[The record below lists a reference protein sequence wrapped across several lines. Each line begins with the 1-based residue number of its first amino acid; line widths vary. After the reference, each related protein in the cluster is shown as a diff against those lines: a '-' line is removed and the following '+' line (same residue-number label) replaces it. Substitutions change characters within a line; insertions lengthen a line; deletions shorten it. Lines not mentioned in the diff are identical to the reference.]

1 MIAETSPERGTQTG
15 DVEPMVVPVTNAA
28 HLDLTFDAESE
39 RVTAWR
45 ACELLKAGYE
55 PVTAVELAEHPEI
68 DLHVALELVERGCP
82 TDLAAR
88 ILL

>member
-1 MIAETSPERGTQTG
+1 
-15 DVEPMVVPVTNAA
+15 VTNAA
-28 HLDLTFDAESE
+28 DIELVVDTESE

-55 PVTAVELAEHPEI
+55 PQVAVELAEHGEV
-68 DLHVALELVERGCP
+68 DLHLALELVERGCP

>member
-1 MIAETSPERGTQTG
+1 
-15 DVEPMVVPVTNAA
+15 VTNAA
-28 HLDLTFDAESE
+28 DTELSLDAESD

-55 PVTAVELAEHPEI
+55 PLMAVELAEHPEV
-68 DLHVALELVERGCP
+68 DLHLALELVERGCQHE
-82 TDLAAR
+82 LAAR

>member
-1 MIAETSPERGTQTG
+1 MGT
-15 DVEPMVVPVTNAA
+15 PKYVPSAVSSHAA
-28 HLDLTFDAESE
+28 DTELVADAESE

-55 PVTAVELAEHPEI
+55 PTMAVELAESPEV
-68 DLHVALELVERGCP
+68 DLHAALELVEHGCP
-82 TDLAAR
+82 PDLAAK

>member
-1 MIAETSPERGTQTG
+1 M
-15 DVEPMVVPVTNAA
+15 TNTADTELT
-28 HLDLTFDAESE
+28 LDTESE

-55 PVTAVELAEHPEI
+55 PLIAVDLAEHGEV
-68 DLHVALELVERGCP
+68 DLHLALELVQRGCP
-82 TDLAAR
+82 PDLAAR

>member
-1 MIAETSPERGTQTG
+1 
-15 DVEPMVVPVTNAA
+15 VTNAA
-28 HLDLTFDAESE
+28 DTELSVETESE

-55 PVTAVELAEHPEI
+55 PLVAVELAEHSEV
-68 DLHVALELVERGCP
+68 DLHLALELVERGCTP
-82 TDLAAR
+82 ELAAK

>member
-1 MIAETSPERGTQTG
+1 MANTADMELI
-15 DVEPMVVPVTNAA
+15 
-28 HLDLTFDAESE
+28 LDTESD

-55 PVTAVELAEHPEI
+55 PAIAVDLAEHSEV
-68 DLHVALELVERGCP
+68 DLHLALELVERGCP
-82 TDLAAR
+82 PDLAAR

>member
-1 MIAETSPERGTQTG
+1 
-15 DVEPMVVPVTNAA
+15 MVVAMASAPDIELV
-28 HLDLTFDAESE
+28 HDAESD

-55 PVTAVELAEHPEI
+55 PLAAVELAEHPEV
-68 DLHVALELVERGCP
+68 DLHLALELVERGCP
-82 TDLAAR
+82 TDLAAK

>member
-1 MIAETSPERGTQTG
+1 MGRTE
-15 DVEPMVVPVTNAA
+15 VPVVANAA
-28 HLDLTFDAESE
+28 DIELLLETESD

-55 PVTAVELAEHPEI
+55 PLVAVDLAEHNEV
-68 DLHVALELVERGCP
+68 DLHFALELVERGCP
-82 TDLAAR
+82 HDLAAK

>member
-1 MIAETSPERGTQTG
+1 M
-15 DVEPMVVPVTNAA
+15 TNAA
-28 HLDLTFDAESE
+28 DTELVFEAESD

-55 PVTAVELAEHPEI
+55 PLMAVELAEHPEV
-68 DLHVALELVERGCP
+68 DLHVALELVERGCQP
-82 TDLAAR
+82 DLAAR

>member
-1 MIAETSPERGTQTG
+1 M
-15 DVEPMVVPVTNAA
+15 TNAA
-28 HLDLTFDAESE
+28 DIELVVDTESE

-55 PVTAVELAEHPEI
+55 PLVAVELAEHGEV
-68 DLHVALELVERGCP
+68 DLHLALELVERGCP

>member
-1 MIAETSPERGTQTG
+1 MELF
-15 DVEPMVVPVTNAA
+15 
-28 HLDLTFDAESE
+28 LDTESE

-55 PVTAVELAEHPEI
+55 PLVAVELAEHNEV
-68 DLHVALELVERGCP
+68 DLHLALELVERGCP
-82 TDLAAR
+82 AELAAR

>member
-1 MIAETSPERGTQTG
+1 MATAPDIE
-15 DVEPMVVPVTNAA
+15 
-28 HLDLTFDAESE
+28 LTFDAESE

-45 ACELLKAGYE
+45 ACELLRAGYE
-55 PVTAVELAEHPEI
+55 PLTAVELAEHPEI
-68 DLHVALELVERGCP
+68 DLHMALELVERGCP

>member
-1 MIAETSPERGTQTG
+1 
-15 DVEPMVVPVTNAA
+15 VTNTADTE
-28 HLDLTFDAESE
+28 LILDAESD

-55 PVTAVELAEHPEI
+55 PLIAVELAEHPEI
-68 DLHVALELVERGCP
+68 DLHGALALVERGCP
-82 TDLAAR
+82 PELAAQ

>member
-1 MIAETSPERGTQTG
+1 MELI
-15 DVEPMVVPVTNAA
+15 
-28 HLDLTFDAESE
+28 LDTEFE

-55 PVTAVELAEHPEI
+55 PLVAVDLAEHQEV
-68 DLHVALELVERGCP
+68 DLHLALELVERGCSP
-82 TDLAAR
+82 DLAAR

>member
-1 MIAETSPERGTQTG
+1 MELIAET
-15 DVEPMVVPVTNAA
+15 
-28 HLDLTFDAESE
+28 ESD

-55 PVTAVELAEHPEI
+55 PTVAVELAEHSEI
-68 DLHVALELVERGCP
+68 DLHLALELVERGCP
-82 TDLAAR
+82 TELAAR

>member
-1 MIAETSPERGTQTG
+1 MAK
-15 DVEPMVVPVTNAA
+15 PMLVQVSNTAYIELV
-28 HLDLTFDAESE
+28 FDAESE

-55 PVTAVELAEHPEI
+55 PTTAVELAEHPEI

-82 TDLAAR
+82 PDLAAR

>member
-1 MIAETSPERGTQTG
+1 
-15 DVEPMVVPVTNAA
+15 VTNAA
-28 HLDLTFDAESE
+28 DIELVVDTESE

-55 PVTAVELAEHPEI
+55 PLVAVELAEHSEI
-68 DLHVALELVERGCP
+68 DLHLALELIDRGCP
-82 TDLAAR
+82 PDLAAK

>member
-1 MIAETSPERGTQTG
+1 
-15 DVEPMVVPVTNAA
+15 VTNAA
-28 HLDLTFDAESE
+28 DTELIVETESE

-55 PVTAVELAEHPEI
+55 PLVAVELAEHNEV
-68 DLHVALELVERGCP
+68 DLHVALELLDRGCAP
-82 TDLAAR
+82 DLAAR

>member
-1 MIAETSPERGTQTG
+1 M
-15 DVEPMVVPVTNAA
+15 TNTADTE
-28 HLDLTFDAESE
+28 LILDAESD

-55 PVTAVELAEHPEI
+55 PLVAVELAEHPEV
-68 DLHVALELVERGCP
+68 DLHLALELVERGCQHE
-82 TDLAAR
+82 LAAQ

>member
-1 MIAETSPERGTQTG
+1 MSPAADTELIVET
-15 DVEPMVVPVTNAA
+15 
-28 HLDLTFDAESE
+28 ESE

-55 PVTAVELAEHPEI
+55 PLVAVDLAEHSEV
-68 DLHVALELVERGCP
+68 DLHVALELVGRGCP
-82 TDLAAR
+82 PDLAAQ

>member
-1 MIAETSPERGTQTG
+1 M
-15 DVEPMVVPVTNAA
+15 TNAA
-28 HLDLTFDAESE
+28 DIELVVDTESE

-55 PVTAVELAEHPEI
+55 PVVAVELAEHSEV
-68 DLHVALELVERGCP
+68 DLHLALELVERGCP

>member
-1 MIAETSPERGTQTG
+1 MELI
-15 DVEPMVVPVTNAA
+15 
-28 HLDLTFDAESE
+28 LDTESE

-55 PVTAVELAEHPEI
+55 PLVAVDLAEHQEV
-68 DLHVALELVERGCP
+68 DLHLALELVERGCSP
-82 TDLAAR
+82 DLAAR

>member
-1 MIAETSPERGTQTG
+1 M
-15 DVEPMVVPVTNAA
+15 TNAA
-28 HLDLTFDAESE
+28 HTELILEAESD

-55 PVTAVELAEHPEI
+55 PLTAVELAEHPEV
-68 DLHVALELVERGCP
+68 DLHLALELVERGCQH
-82 TDLAAR
+82 DLAAR

>member
-1 MIAETSPERGTQTG
+1 
-15 DVEPMVVPVTNAA
+15 VTNAA
-28 HLDLTFDAESE
+28 DTELILDTEHD

-55 PVTAVELAEHPEI
+55 PIVAVELAEQPQI
-68 DLHVALELVERGCP
+68 DLHFALELVERGCAP
-82 TDLAAR
+82 ELAAR

>member
-1 MIAETSPERGTQTG
+1 MLVAMASAPDIEL
-15 DVEPMVVPVTNAA
+15 V
-28 HLDLTFDAESE
+28 HDAESE

-55 PVTAVELAEHPEI
+55 PLTAVELAEHPEV
-68 DLHVALELVERGCP
+68 DLHLALELVQRGCSP
-82 TDLAAR
+82 ELAAQ

>member
-1 MIAETSPERGTQTG
+1 
-15 DVEPMVVPVTNAA
+15 VTNAA
-28 HLDLTFDAESE
+28 DIELVVDTESE

-55 PVTAVELAEHPEI
+55 PLVAVELAEHGEV
-68 DLHVALELVERGCP
+68 DLHLALELVERGCP